1 MANKNIYG
9 YTIDDDVDQTLPDQ
23 SGGKFNTAKM
33 RTGETQLVAT
43 PFLDRKAMRYLG
55 TEAESNLD
63 TTGAGAGRGKQG
75 GPTAKELKKYED
87 KQNEGI
93 FVEGKQVPQDID
105 SGSAPRKKKMASGGM
120 TSKASSR
127 ADGIAQ
133 RGKTRGKMC

>member
-87 KQNEGI
+87 KQDAGVYTKEK
-93 FVEGKQVPQDID
+93 GKPP
-105 SGSAPRKKKMASGGM
+105 SPREMASGGKVKM
-120 TSKASSR
+120 AKGGSVSSR